1 MSWQDI
7 LKEMDAEEEFDE
19 SSVDPFQSSEEVQAK
34 LEEAYNVMQSAAL
47 EALHLDSLIG
57 NQEQFVERI
66 VNDFRQKLD
75 RAFKEGKGE

>member
-7 LKEMDAEEEFDE
+7 IKNIDE
-19 SSVDPFQSSEEVQAK
+19 SSEEVQAK
-34 LEEAYNVMQSAAL
+34 LEEAYNMMRSAAL
-47 EALHLDSLIG
+47 EALHLDSPIG

-66 VNDFRQKLD
+66 INDFRQKLD